1 MILTN
6 TTNYFA
12 KFIEYLSGA
21 EGLNLGFAGEILAY
35 VVIAALYLAFFAV
48 AGLMLVY
55 MERRI
60 AAFFQLR
67 LGPNRVGPWGLL
79 QTIADA
85 LKLVAKEITGT
96 DKKDGLLYHTAYY
109 LVIVAAWVSLS
120 VVSFAPGVQ
129 AFNVNIG
136 VFFISAVSSVGV
148 LGLIFG
154 GWGSNNKYSLLGAMR
169 SGLQMISYELS
180 AGLAML
186 TIILMVGSLNVDS
199 IIEAQQ
205 SNIFLIQGH
214 IPALIAF
221 AIFIIAGTA
230 ESNRTPFDLP
240 EGEAELG
247 AGFHSEYSGMGFAY
261 FFLAEFINMFIIA
274 SLTATLF
281 LGGWLAPFGI
291 TDSLPWQPLWG
302 LIWFFVKV
310 LGVIFLMMWFRWTFP
325 RLRIDQLLTLEWKYL
340 LPMALVNIVLMAL
353 VVYFDLL
360 IKF

>member
-12 KFIEYLSGA
+12 QLVNYLSDQM
-21 EGLNLGFAGEILAY
+21 GLGGQILGY
-35 VVIAALYLAFFAV
+35 VIIAAIYLAFFAV
-48 AGLMLVY
+48 AGLLLVY
-55 MERRI
+55 IERRV

-85 LKLVAKEITGT
+85 LKLVSKEITGT
-96 DKKDGLLYHTAYY
+96 DRKDKLLYHTAYY
-109 LVIVAAWVSLS
+109 LVITAALIGLS
-120 VVSFAPGVQ
+120 VIPFSSAIQ
-129 AFNVNIG
+129 AYDLNIG

-148 LGLIFG
+148 LGIIFG
-154 GWGSNNKYSLLGAMR
+154 GWGSNNKYSLIGGMR

-180 AGLAML
+180 AGLAIL
-186 TIILMVGSLNVDS
+186 TIILMAGSLQMS
-199 IIEAQQ
+199 EIIEQQ
-205 SNIFLIQGH
+205 RDLWFIFKGH

-221 AIFIIAGTA
+221 VIFIIAGTA

-261 FFLAEFINMFIIA
+261 FFLAEFINMFIISA
-274 SLTATLF
+274 IAVTLF
-281 LGGWLAPFGI
+281 FGGWLAPFGI
-291 TDSLPWQPLWG
+291 TDSLPGQAFWG
-302 LIWFFVKV
+302 FFWFAFKV
-310 LGVIFLMMWFRWTFP
+310 TTIIFLFMWFRWTFP

-340 LPMALVNIVLMAL
+340 LPIGLLNIVLMAIL
-353 VVYFDLL
+353 VYYNILL
-360 IKF
+360 

>member
-12 KFIEYLSGA
+12 ELIAFLSDKMGF
-21 EGLNLGFAGEILAY
+21 GGQILGY
-35 VVIAALYLAFFAV
+35 VIIAAVYLAFFAL
-48 AGLMLVY
+48 AGLLLVY

-96 DKKDGLLYHTAYY
+96 ERKDKLLYHTAYY
-109 LVIVAAWVSLS
+109 LVIVAALVSLS
-120 VVSFAPGVQ
+120 VIPFSVGVQ
-129 AFNVNIG
+129 AYDLNIG

-148 LGLIFG
+148 LGILFG
-154 GWGSNNKYSLLGAMR
+154 GWGSNNKYSLIGGMR

-180 AGLAML
+180 SGLAIL
-186 TIILMVGSLNVDS
+186 TIILLAGSLQMS
-199 IIEAQQ
+199 EIINQQ
-205 SNIFLIQGH
+205 RDMWFILKGH

-221 AIFIIAGTA
+221 VIFVIAGTA

-261 FFLAEFINMFIIA
+261 FFLAEFINMFIISA
-274 SLTATLF
+274 VAVTLF
-281 LGGWLAPFGI
+281 FGGWLAPFGI

-302 LIWFFVKV
+302 AVWFFLKV
-310 LGVIFLMMWFRWTFP
+310 LTMIFLLMWFRWTFP

-340 LPMALVNIVLMAL
+340 LPVGLVNIVLMAIL
-353 VVYFDLL
+353 VYYNIIL
-360 IKF
+360 

>member
-6 TTNYFA
+6 TTNYFVDLIA
-12 KFIEYLSGA
+12 YLSDKMGM
-21 EGLNLGFAGEILAY
+21 GGQILGY
-35 VVIAALYLAFFAV
+35 VIIAAVYLAFFAL
-48 AGLMLVY
+48 AGLLLVY

-96 DKKDGLLYHTAYY
+96 ERKDKLLYHTAYY
-109 LVIVAAWVSLS
+109 LVIVAALVSLS
-120 VVSFAPGVQ
+120 VIPFSVGVQ
-129 AFNVNIG
+129 AYDLNIG

-148 LGLIFG
+148 LGILFG
-154 GWGSNNKYSLLGAMR
+154 GWGSNNKYSLIGGMR

-180 AGLAML
+180 SGLAIL
-186 TIILMVGSLNVDS
+186 TIILLAGSLQMS
-199 IIEAQQ
+199 EIINQQ
-205 SNIFLIQGH
+205 KDMWFILKGH

-221 AIFIIAGTA
+221 IIFVIAGTA

-261 FFLAEFINMFIIA
+261 FFLAEFINMFIISA
-274 SLTATLF
+274 VAVTLF
-281 LGGWLAPFGI
+281 FGGWLAPFGI

-302 LIWFFVKV
+302 AVWFFLKV
-310 LGVIFLMMWFRWTFP
+310 LTMIFLLMWFRWTFP

-340 LPMALVNIVLMAL
+340 LPVGLINIVLMAVL
-353 VVYFDLL
+353 VYYNIIL
-360 IKF
+360 

>member
-12 KFIEYLSGA
+12 DLISYFADKMGFGGQILGYVLIA
-21 EGLNLGFAGEILAY
+21 AIYLGF
-35 VVIAALYLAFFAV
+35 FAI
-48 AGLMLVY
+48 AGLLLVY
-55 MERRI
+55 IERRV

-96 DKKDGLLYHTAYY
+96 EKKDNLLYHTAYY
-109 LVIVAAWVSLS
+109 LVIVAALVSLS
-120 VVSFAPGVQ
+120 VIPFSMGIQ
-129 AFNVNIG
+129 AYDLNIG

-148 LGLIFG
+148 LGILFG
-154 GWGSNNKYSLLGAMR
+154 GWGSNNKYSLIGGMR

-180 AGLAML
+180 AGFAIL
-186 TIILMVGSLNVDS
+186 TIVLMAGSLQMS
-199 IIEAQQ
+199 EIINQQ
-205 SNIFLIQGH
+205 RDLWFIFKGH
-214 IPALIAF
+214 IPAWIAF
-221 AIFIIAGTA
+221 FIFIIAGTA

-261 FFLAEFINMFIIA
+261 FFLAEFINMFIISA
-274 SLTATLF
+274 VAVTLF
-281 LGGWLAPFGI
+281 FGGWLAPLGM
-291 TDSLPWQPLWG
+291 TDSLPWQPFWG
-302 LIWFFVKV
+302 FFWFAFKV
-310 LGVIFLMMWFRWTFP
+310 TTIIFLLMWFRWTFP

-340 LPMALVNIVLMAL
+340 LPIGLVNIVLMAVL
-353 VVYFDLL
+353 VYYNL
-360 IKF
+360 IITL

>member
-12 KFIEYLSGA
+12 ELVAYLSDK
-21 EGLNLGFAGEILAY
+21 LGMGGQILAY
-35 VVIAALYLAFFAV
+35 VIVAAIYLGFFAI
-48 AGLMLVY
+48 AGLLLVY
-55 MERRI
+55 IERRV

-67 LGPNRVGPWGLL
+67 LGPNRVGPHGLL

-85 LKLVAKEITGT
+85 LKLLSKEIFGT
-96 DKKDGLLYHTAYY
+96 NRKDNLLYTTAYY
-109 LVIVAAWVSLS
+109 LVIIASLVALS
-120 VVSFAPGVQ
+120 VIPFSIGVQ
-129 AFNVNIG
+129 AYDLNIG

-148 LGLIFG
+148 LGLLLG
-154 GWGSNNKYSLLGAMR
+154 GWGSNNKYSLIGGMR

-180 AGLAML
+180 SGLA
-186 TIILMVGSLNVDS
+186 IITMVLLAGTLQMSG
-199 IIEAQQ
+199 IIEAQRDTWF
-205 SNIFLIQGH
+205 ILKGH

-221 AIFIIAGTA
+221 FIFVIAGTA

-247 AGFHSEYSGMGFAY
+247 AGYHSEYSGMGFAY

-274 SLTATLF
+274 AVGVTLF
-281 LGGWLAPFGI
+281 FGGWLAPFHL

-302 LIWFFVKV
+302 AIWFFLKV
-310 LGVIFLMMWFRWTFP
+310 AVFIFFMMWFRWTFP

-340 LPMALVNIVLMAL
+340 LPIGLVNIVLMAI
-353 VVYFDLL
+353 VVYYNVL
-360 IKF
+360 IHF

>member
-6 TTNYFA
+6 TTNYFVDLIA
-12 KFIEYLSGA
+12 YLSDKMGM
-21 EGLNLGFAGEILAY
+21 GGQILGY
-35 VVIAALYLAFFAV
+35 VIIAAVYLAFFAL
-48 AGLMLVY
+48 AGLLLVY

-96 DKKDGLLYHTAYY
+96 ERKDKLLYHTAYY
-109 LVIVAAWVSLS
+109 LVIVAALVSLS
-120 VVSFAPGVQ
+120 VIPFSVGVQ
-129 AFNVNIG
+129 AYDLNIG

-148 LGLIFG
+148 LGILFG
-154 GWGSNNKYSLLGAMR
+154 GWGSNNKYSLIGGMR

-180 AGLAML
+180 SGLAIL
-186 TIILMVGSLNVDS
+186 TIILLAGSLQMS
-199 IIEAQQ
+199 EIINQQ
-205 SNIFLIQGH
+205 KDMWFILKGH

-221 AIFIIAGTA
+221 VIFVIAGTA

-261 FFLAEFINMFIIA
+261 FFLAEFINMFIISA
-274 SLTATLF
+274 VAVTLF
-281 LGGWLAPFGI
+281 FGGWLAPFGI

-302 LIWFFVKV
+302 AVWFFLKV
-310 LGVIFLMMWFRWTFP
+310 LTMIFLLMWFRWTFP

-340 LPMALVNIVLMAL
+340 LPVGLINIVLMAVL
-353 VVYFDLL
+353 VYYNIIL
-360 IKF
+360 

>member
-12 KFIEYLSGA
+12 QLIDYLF
-21 EGLNLGFAGEILAY
+21 EQMGLGGQILGY
-35 VVIAALYLAFFAV
+35 VIVAAIYLTFFAV
-48 AGLMLVY
+48 AGLLLVY
-55 MERRI
+55 VERRV

-85 LKLVAKEITGT
+85 LKLLAKEITGT
-96 DKKDGLLYHTAYY
+96 ERKDKLLYHAAYF
-109 LVIVAAWVSLS
+109 LVIPAALIGLS
-120 VVSFAPGVQ
+120 VIPFSNGVQ
-129 AFNVNIG
+129 AYDLNIG

-148 LGLIFG
+148 LGILFG
-154 GWGSNNKYSLLGAMR
+154 GWGSNNKYSLIGGMR

-180 AGLAML
+180 AGLAIL
-186 TIILMVGSLNVDS
+186 TIILMAGSLQMS
-199 IIEAQQ
+199 EIINQQ
-205 SNIFLIQGH
+205 KDLWFIVKGH

-221 AIFIIAGTA
+221 VIFVIAGTA

-261 FFLAEFINMFIIA
+261 FFLAEFINMFIISA
-274 SLTATLF
+274 VAVTLF
-281 LGGWLAPFGI
+281 FGGWLAPFGI

-302 LIWFFVKV
+302 AVWFFVKV
-310 LGVIFLMMWFRWTFP
+310 SGMIFLLMWFRWTFP

-340 LPMALVNIVLMAL
+340 LPVGLLNIVLMAIL
-353 VVYFDLL
+353 VYYNIIL
-360 IKF
+360 